1 MSCYNL
7 LIDQVSLPVVFI
19 NFLIYFIDIHIFWY
33 WNHVFI
39 SFILQGSNKSFSNNK
54 FSFVLP
60 YKLNAFLLHFFLVLI
75 SLICWKI
82 RCFYLPTFCLTVCYY
97 YVTYEFQSEST
108 HSMVCLNVKQLLARS
123 TRHILRL
130 SDRSVIRTNN
140 HLVHKRTLNHLA
152 KLAKWMNCVVSTYLY
167 GTFECML
174 LSCHVRVSEWMYTL

>member
-108 HSMVCLNVKQLLARS
+108 
-123 TRHILRL
+123 
-130 SDRSVIRTNN
+130 
-140 HLVHKRTLNHLA
+140 
-152 KLAKWMNCVVSTYLY
+152 LY
-167 GTFECML
+167 GLPKCQATSCSKHAPYLTFKWQECDSNKQP
-174 LSCHVRVSEWMYTL
+174 LSS

>member
-60 YKLNAFLLHFFLVLI
+60 YKLNAFLLHFFWSWFHWSVEKSAAFIYPHFVWL
-75 SLICWKI
+75 
-82 RCFYLPTFCLTVCYY
+82 
-97 YVTYEFQSEST
+97 YVIMSRTSFRVNL

-174 LSCHVRVSEWMYTL
+174 SCHVRVSEWMCTL